1 MEDNKIDISS
11 IGPSVFLTIK
21 DLAGAAFSVSGM
33 VSLSKF
39 FYESGIKDLA
49 DTVSVTALQGVMKT
63 LSAEDKGILEDV
75 IKEASLRPLAPN
87 GAPSRLSKED
97 WDYVRTPEFKA
108 WFGDWENDPAHSSRC
123 LDEHGEPLVLYH
135 GSIHDFDKFDI
146 GKGGEVTGEGEWED
160 KERGEK
166 IQYDSS
172 KGSFFSTSKTQAAS
186 YCLLGQFYFY
196 EKVRNALDGLYPC
209 VNSLTNYSFH
219 SREDMLSAL
228 KLVAD
233 LTPSTNVLV
242 EAIEAAPEKKILTEI
257 IPRGIPVETRKKL
270 SDELSEAKTLI
281 SEKCKRMS
289 NGGLSN
295 MVNNK
300 ASQDRAISIIMANI
314 VRLAHNDTSVK
325 NEFGDY
331 TTHNETIM
339 SGRKDNAYI
348 YFDDDKRCVFSYNNK
363 QQYLDQCDKEGLASI
378 LANINSIK
386 LQFESNIKNELS
398 QYGYMD
404 SAKIYKCFLK
414 ADNPLVHDYENSSFV
429 DKYKDTKYPTGYI
442 AARQVRKALLEG
454 NDGVVYKNIRD
465 PFVAT
470 TYGVFTS
477 EQIQI
482 KKKITGIDVFIQAP
496 QSPLH
501 QMVNEWFNHLDCFNS
516 ISSQEV
522 AFRVALKSET
532 LSENGRKI
540 ISRYFEDYLET
551 DFQGLPAHEVIGR
564 YWNKLSYEDKAC
576 VKESFA
582 KHMTDKKKKES
593 RRAGLREKAEADLN
607 TMLEQLGKKP
617 SDPEKIRIIRKNPK

>member
-1 MEDNKIDISS
+1 MDENKIDISN
-11 IGPSVFLTIK
+11 IGASVFLTIK
-21 DLAGAAFSVSGM
+21 DLAGAALSVSGM
-33 VSLSKF
+33 VLLSKF
-39 FYESGIKDLA
+39 FYESGIKDLS
-49 DTVSVTALQGVMKT
+49 DIVSVTVLQGVMKT

-75 IKEASLRPLAPN
+75 IKEVSLRPLAPD
-87 GAPSRLSKED
+87 GAPSKLSKED

-123 LDEHGEPLVLYH
+123 LDEHSEPLVLYH

-196 EKVRNALDGLYPC
+196 EKVRNALEGLYPC

-233 LTPSTNVLV
+233 LTPSANVLI

-257 IPRGIPVETRKKL
+257 IPRGIPVEIRKKL

-300 ASQDRAISIIMANI
+300 ASQDCAISIIMANI

-331 TTHNETIM
+331 TTHSETIM
-339 SGRKDNAYI
+339 SGGKNDAYI

-363 QQYLDQCDKEGLASI
+363 QQYLDQCDEEGLASI

-386 LQFESNIKNELS
+386 FQFESSIKNELS

-414 ADNPLVHDYENSSFV
+414 TDNPLVHDYENSSFV

-477 EQIQI
+477 EQVRIN
-482 KKKITGIDVFIQAP
+482 KKITGINVFIQEPKA
-496 QSPLH
+496 SLS
-501 QMVNEWFNHLDCFNS
+501 QMVNEWFNHIDCS
-516 ISSQEV
+516 SCTSSQEV
-522 AFRVALKSET
+522 AFRTALESEA
-532 LSENGRKI
+532 LSEDGRKI
-540 ISRYFEDYLET
+540 ISKYFEDYQVSE
-551 DFQGLPAHEVIGR
+551 FGGLSPHEAIGQ
-564 YWNKLSYEDKAC
+564 YWSKLSYDDKVC
-576 VKESFA
+576 VKESFSKYMA
-582 KHMTDKKKKES
+582 NQEKKES
-593 RRAGLREKAEADLN
+593 KRVALREKAEAGLN
-607 TMLEQLGKKP
+607 ASLAQMKKKT
-617 SDPEKIRIIRKNPK
+617 SGSEKIKMTR